1 MELSSN
7 EIKFNPH
14 NKPTRFLIL
23 FVRGS
28 GSTWLASLLN
38 QQLYFN
44 CGSETMLNEE
54 FFATPS
60 FDIQNL
66 YRGYKNKI
74 KHIPDWAEKKII
86 EENNVTMIFMF
97 RRDTVRHA
105 IGICRKK
112 KLPPRPRNKPG
123 NPLYKAGMGNAF
135 SPDQIVPSGSISLN
149 EFKQELDFIKEERQ
163 KVGLFHEKFI
173 GAGIPILDIYYE
185 DLLQDPTQVVRDVY
199 EWITGTTEGFAIPVL
214 NAPDMPVKNTSKDLT
229 EVTNLEEVKQFVL
242 AQTDLPWY
250 E

>member
-38 QQLYFN
+38 QQPQFN
-44 CGSETMLNEE
+44 CGLEKMLEEE
-54 FFATPS
+54 FFAPPS
-60 FDIQNL
+60 PELQNF
-66 YRGYKNKI
+66 YRGYKKKM
-74 KHIPDWAEKKII
+74 KHIPEWAEKKII
-86 EENNVTMIFMF
+86 EEKNVTMIFLY
-97 RRDTVRHA
+97 RKDTVRHV
-105 IGICRKK
+105 IGICRKN
-112 KLPPRPRNKPG
+112 KLAPRRRH
-123 NPLYKAGMGNAF
+123 KAGKGNAF
-135 SPDQIVPSGSISLN
+135 SSSDIVPSGSICLD
-149 EFKQELDFIKEERQ
+149 EFREELEYIKEERQ
-163 KVGLFHEKFI
+163 QLDVFHQKLTR
-173 GAGIPILDIYYE
+173 AGIPILDIYYE
-185 DLLQDPTQVVRDVY
+185 ELLENPTQVVSDVY
-199 EWITGTTEGFAIPVL
+199 QWITGTREVFRIPTI
-214 NAPDMPVKNTSKDLT
+214 NAPDMPVKNTSKDLS